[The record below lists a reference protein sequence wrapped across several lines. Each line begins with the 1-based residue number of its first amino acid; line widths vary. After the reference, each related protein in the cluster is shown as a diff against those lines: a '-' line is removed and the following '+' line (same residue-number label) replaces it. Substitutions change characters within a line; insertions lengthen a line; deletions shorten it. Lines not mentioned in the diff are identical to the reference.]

1 MERTQEEKRQDTRS
15 EIMVEKINEELIKDE
30 GLPEEEEIIKEDK
43 LVVKSD
49 KNTAK
54 KKVLVELEVDTS
66 MKDLGP
72 NPFAWVIHLAR
83 AVDAWRIFPRIF
95 ITTYIYL
102 LYKVVVW
109 YMELPNP
116 TMEQSGLV
124 SIVVG
129 AGAAWFG
136 LYTGSR
142 AKSSK

>member
-66 MKDLGP
+66 IKDLGP

-109 YMELPNP
+109 YMALPNP

-142 AKSSK
+142 AKSHK

>member
-66 MKDLGP
+66 IKDLGP

-109 YMELPNP
+109 YMALPNP

-142 AKSSK
+142 AKSK